1 MGIRFIYGRAGTG
14 KSMYCINDIKNRL
27 KKNESNKL
35 IYIVP
40 EQYTFQRETL
50 LLKEATERALMRTQV
65 ISFKRMA
72 YRVFE
77 ECSGRA
83 HDRLKDSGK
92 NMLLYKVIQES
103 DESLEYFNKIAK
115 EQGFIDILSKTITEF
130 KKYNITSELINK
142 TLEELG
148 ENSVSDIELKQ
159 KMHDLSYIYDKF
171 NSSIFNN
178 SIDSDDELTILKQ
191 KLEKCTIYDDAIVW
205 FDEFTTFTPQ
215 QLEVIRVLAKKCKE
229 INITLCMD
237 EIEKSKND
245 ITDVFDVI
253 NKTEQMIL
261 NMMKEENIEYLKS
274 IDLNGNTN
282 NRFKNSSELSH
293 LEKYFYAYPFEQ
305 YKDEVKN
312 IRLYKANNIYDEM
325 EAVAKEII
333 RLVQKEEYR
342 YKDISVVCR
351 NIESY
356 DKIAAAIFT
365 EYNIP
370 YFLDK
375 KIDLLNNPVVV
386 LILSSLE
393 IYLKKWSYE
402 SVFKYLKSDL
412 TNVTRDEIDIL
423 ENFVLAN
430 GIKNYK
436 WTGSLSY
443 IDEKDQE
450 IIDIMEKVRTPLM
463 KLHDSI
469 NNKPDVRNICKC
481 IYEFLVE
488 LDVFNKIDVKINE
501 FEENALEDK
510 VKEYSQIVKIVLD
523 ILDQA
528 VSAIGDEKTEI
539 YEFYKILN
547 SGFEGQ
553 EIGVIPISLDQVNI
567 GDIARIK
574 GRDVKALFIIGVNDG
589 VLPSASRD
597 EGILSDKDR
606 DILKLNGITLS
617 STTKAKVFEEQFMVY
632 TALTLSSR
640 FLMISYPM
648 ADFEGKSLRPSIV
661 IPKIKKIFPKLEEE
675 SSIYNLREKNDE
687 YFKITAPLPTFNE
700 LILAIRRDCENKE
713 IEEYWD
719 EVFKWFK
726 ESEQFKNKSGHI
738 LDGFTYNNTSNNI
751 SREIV
756 KKLYSNNNEKL
767 LFSISRL
774 ERYAEC
780 PFAYFIQYGLKAKDR
795 KIYEFSAP
803 DLGSFMHD
811 ILDDFTKYVKYK
823 NILWSSLDK
832 NKCKEIVNTLVNDKL
847 KNSSNSILNS
857 NKRYKYFTTRFKR
870 VITKSVSIIT
880 EQMKKGQFE
889 IYSNEFTFGNYK
901 ESSPIK
907 LSLPTGEEVY
917 LTGRIDRIDKL
928 DLDGNT
934 YIRIVDYKTG
944 MKEFNLNELYYGLQ
958 IQLLVYLDAIL
969 RNSQAIF
976 EKQVMPGAILY
987 FRIDDPI
994 IKSTV
999 QLDEEEI
1006 NKEVMKKLKMNGLLL
1021 KDVKIV
1027 QSMDNDMITYSL
1039 IIPATLKKDGTFS
1052 QTSSVV
1058 TEEQFDLL
1066 REYVNEKMVELC
1078 TDMLSGKI
1086 KIEPCKSIKGSHC
1099 EYCDYSAICQF
1110 DTSIKNNKYKIIA
1123 NRKDKEVWEKI
1134 KEDVEG
1140 GENL

>member
-14 KSMYCINDIKNRL
+14 KSMYCINDIKKRL
-27 KKNESNKL
+27 QEDQDNKL

-50 LLKEATERALMRTQV
+50 LLREATESALMRAQV

-77 ECSGRA
+77 ECGGRA
-83 HDRLKDSGK
+83 HDRLKECGK
-92 NMLLYKVIQES
+92 NMLLYRVIQES
-103 DESLEYFNKIAK
+103 NENLEYFNKIAK
-115 EQGFIDILSKTITEF
+115 EQGFIEILSKTITEF
-130 KKYNITSELINK
+130 KKYNVTPELINS
-142 TLEELG
+142 TLDELT
-148 ENSVSDIELKQ
+148 ENNDPHLKQ
-159 KMHDLSYIYDKF
+159 KMHDLSYIYNEF
-171 NSSIFNN
+171 NKSIFNN
-178 SIDSDDELTILKQ
+178 SVDSDDELTILKE
-191 KLEKCTIYDDAIVW
+191 KLEKCTIYDNAIVW

-215 QLEVIRVLAKKCKE
+215 QLEIIRVLASKCQE
-229 INITLCMD
+229 VNITLCMD
-237 EIEKSKND
+237 ELGKKKSD
-245 ITDVFDVI
+245 VTDVFNVI
-253 NKTEQMIL
+253 SKTEQMIL
-261 NMMKEENIEYLKS
+261 NIMQEDNIKYLKPV
-274 IDLNGNTN
+274 DLNNNKN
-282 NRFKNSSELSH
+282 NRFKNSNELSH

-305 YKDEVKN
+305 YTRNIEN

-333 RLVQKEEYR
+333 RLIQKEKYR

-351 NIESY
+351 NIENY
-356 DKIAAAIFT
+356 DKVAAAVFN
-365 EYNIP
+365 EYHIP

-375 KIDLLNNPVVV
+375 KIDLLNNPIVV

-402 SVFKYLKSDL
+402 SVFKYLKSGL
-412 TNVTRDEIDIL
+412 TNITIDEIDVL

-430 GIKNYK
+430 GVKNYK
-436 WTGSLSY
+436 WTGDLSY
-443 IDEKDQE
+443 ISDDNKE
-450 IIDIMEKVRTPLM
+450 IIDIMEKVRTPLIN
-463 KLHDSI
+463 LHNKI
-469 NNKPDVRNICKC
+469 NSNYQVKNICKC

-488 LDVFNKIDVKINE
+488 LDVFNKIDNRIKY
-501 FEENALEDK
+501 FEENNLEDK
-510 VKEYSQIVKIVLD
+510 VKEYSQIAKIVLD

-528 VSAIGDEKTEI
+528 VFAIGDKNTEI

-547 SGFEGQ
+547 SGFEAQ
-553 EIGVIPISLDQVNI
+553 EIGVIPVSLDQVNI

-589 VLPSASRD
+589 ILPSASRD

-606 DILKLNGITLS
+606 DILKLKGITLS

-632 TALTLSSR
+632 TALTLSSK

-661 IPKIKKIFPKLEEE
+661 IPKIKKIFPKLQEE
-675 SSIYNLREKNDE
+675 SSIYNLREKNDK
-687 YFKITAPLPTFNE
+687 YFKISSPLPTFNE
-700 LILAIRRDCENKE
+700 LILALRKACENE
-713 IEEYWD
+713 EVEEYWN

-726 ESEQFKNKSGHI
+726 ENDKFKNKSVHI
-738 LDGFTYNNTSNNI
+738 LDGFSYNNTSNNI
-751 SREIV
+751 SKEII
-756 KKLYSNNNEKL
+756 KKLYSNDNNKL

-803 DLGSFMHD
+803 DLGSFMHE

-823 NILWSSLDK
+823 NILWSNLDK
-832 NKCKEIVNTLVNDKL
+832 DKCKKIVDSLVNEKL
-847 KNSSNSILNS
+847 NNSSNSILNS

-870 VITKSVSIIT
+870 VITKSVSIIS

-889 IYSNEFTFGNYK
+889 IYSNEFNFGSYK
-901 ESSPIK
+901 NSSPIR
-907 LSLPTGEEVY
+907 LSLPTGEDVY

-928 DLDGNT
+928 DISGNT

-969 RNSQAIF
+969 KNSQAIF
-976 EKQVMPGAILY
+976 EKQAMPGAILY

-994 IKSTV
+994 VKSTIE
-999 QLDEEEI
+999 LSDEEI
-1006 NKEVMKKLKMNGLLL
+1006 NKEVMKRLKMNGLLL
-1021 KDVKIV
+1021 KDVNIV
-1027 QSMDNDMITYSL
+1027 KSMDNDMTTYSL

-1066 REYVNEKMVELC
+1066 REYVNDKMVELC

-1140 GENL
+1140 GVNL